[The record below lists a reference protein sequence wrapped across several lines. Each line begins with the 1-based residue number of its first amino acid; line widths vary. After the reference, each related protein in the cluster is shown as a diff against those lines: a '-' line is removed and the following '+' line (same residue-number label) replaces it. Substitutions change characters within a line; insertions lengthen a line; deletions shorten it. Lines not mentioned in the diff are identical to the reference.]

1 MIDKGKSIY
10 EMSDVLAQLIPRE
23 IGWPVNKAYE
33 SGSPSKDG
41 ELFLS
46 NTNHVKG
53 LEFPFVICVTSHL
66 SESFNHRNALYMAIT
81 RSFLKTYF
89 LIPNG
94 AMNQTL
100 DKVQAGLEKISR
112 DGILRVTPPPLRE
125 QEQIRASVKW
135 HGRLKSFDDL
145 VFDALFELE
154 VPESRHGR
162 YLIALKSLLDADASK
177 ADIQK
182 LARKITSE

>member
-1 MIDKGKSIY
+1 MIDKGKAIY
-10 EMSDVLAQLIPRE
+10 EMSDMLAQIIPRE
-23 IGWPVNKAYE
+23 VGWPVNKAYE
-33 SGSPSKDG
+33 SGNPSKDG

-89 LIPNG
+89 LVPNG

-100 DKVQAGLEKISR
+100 DRIQEGLEKISES
-112 DGILRVTPPPLRE
+112 GVLRVMPPPAEE
-125 QEQIRASVKW
+125 QDRIRASVKW

-145 VFDALFELE
+145 ALDILTELGT
-154 VPESRHGR
+154 PESQVAR
-162 YLIALKSLLDADASK
+162 YLSAMKSLLDPDASK
-177 ADIQK
+177 VEIHK
-182 LARKITSE
+182 LARKLTSE